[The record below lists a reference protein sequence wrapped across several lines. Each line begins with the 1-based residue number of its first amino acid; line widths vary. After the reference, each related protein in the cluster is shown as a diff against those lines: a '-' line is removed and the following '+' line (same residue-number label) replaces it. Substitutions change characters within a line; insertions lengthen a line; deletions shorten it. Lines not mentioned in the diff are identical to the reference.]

1 MKKEGRNNE
10 YFNIP
15 KKLILEEEYRGLSSD
30 AKLVYAYISTENEN
44 ATLEEI
50 AEFLGMSKQAV
61 GKALVEICLYL
72 MYIVRVDKK

>member
-1 MKKEGRNNE
+1 MKKEERNNE

-15 KKLILEEEYRGLSSD
+15 KKLILEEGYRGLSSD

-50 AEFLGMSKQAV
+50 DEFLVMSKRNV
-61 GKALVEICLYL
+61 EKALKEIRE
-72 MYIVRVDKK
+72 MR

>member
-30 AKLVYAYISTENEN
+30 AKLVYTYITTENEN

-50 AEFLGMSKQAV
+50 ADFLGMSEQV
-61 GKALVEICLYL
+61 VEKVLEKL
-72 MYIVRVDKK
+72 RLEG

>member
-15 KKLILEEEYRGLSSD
+15 KKLILEEKYKRLSSD
-30 AKLVYAYISTENEN
+30 AKLVLAYMTTENEN

-50 AEFLGMSKQAV
+50 AEFLGIPQNAV
-61 GKALVEICLYL
+61 EKVLEE
-72 MYIVRVDKK
+72 VDEMM